1 MLKESRKIKS
11 NNNLF
16 KYYIYYPRTIKEN
29 MPVLVYLHGIGE
41 RGNKLYD
48 IEKYALPKYMNIFEI
63 SYIVIAPQCHKD
75 NFWDYHLRDIEKVIE
90 REYKKFKFDKKNIFI
105 LGSSMGAY
113 GAWNYLIQRP
123 QLFKGIVSVA
133 GGIMLPI
140 EQNLQIIKNKPILMY
155 HGDKDDVVDVSESI
169 NIYNKLRNIGA
180 NNIEL
185 KIIKND
191 NHFLSSHAFKD
202 NYIYEWLDKNIEG
215 VFRNESSKYR

>member
-1 MLKESRKIKS
+1 
-11 NNNLF
+11 
-16 KYYIYYPRTIKEN
+16 
-29 MPVLVYLHGIGE
+29 
-41 RGNKLYD
+41 
-48 IEKYALPKYMNIFEI
+48 
-63 SYIVIAPQCHKD
+63 
-75 NFWDYHLRDIEKVIE
+75 
-90 REYKKFKFDKKNIFI
+90 
-105 LGSSMGAY
+105 MGAY